1 MAGGFPGTVPWPWN
15 RSWRRWRVAGREH
28 WAAEWESDGQV
39 PPGGRG
45 LAGAGSRVRDQ
56 MQPGV
61 RTERVGW
68 CGPCQ
73 GSVTPSETGQP
84 SGRNP
89 GPRIWTDA
97 SSGPAALSPHCWARF
112 LSIGASVPPSVLGA
126 NGSVYSKGSREAS
139 MYTVNPV
146 PVLEV
151 PRRCRWR
158 VVGVSS
164 LPSRFCRLWLW
175 LV

>member
-1 MAGGFPGTVPWPWN
+1 MASQALSPGLRTGLGGGGGWPG
-15 RSWRRWRVAGREH
+15 RSMGLHSGSQMARF
-28 WAAEWESDGQV
+28 

-45 LAGAGSRVRDQ
+45 LAGAGSRVRDP

-61 RTERVGW
+61 RTERVGC

-89 GPRIWTDA
+89 GPRSWTDA
-97 SSGPAALSPHCWARF
+97 SSGPAALSPYLLAHF
-112 LSIGASVPPSVLGA
+112 LSIGASVPPSLLGA
-126 NGSVYSKGSREAS
+126 NGSVYSKGSRKAS

-146 PVLEV
+146 PVLGL
-151 PRRCRWR
+151 PCRCWWR
-158 VVGVSS
+158 VAVVS